1 MQQAETQLLFW
12 APSRVRFNLTLILAA
27 AVILFGIYQV
37 ITEARSGDSPS
48 AETGQVQE
56 GQPEADGEGQQSGRS
71 GGGSWLLIVV
81 GIGVGAYSWLTSP
94 RQYRVYSDALVI
106 MFGTPRNRSIH
117 FSQIQEAVNDRGFM
131 GDPLRVYTINRKR
144 IAIQV
149 RDPEEFH
156 AHLDSAMAEFRRAY
170 PQFAPPP
177 REDSDDGE
185 AGQSA
190 AAPDVVDS
198 SAVEPEIVD
207 SQPAD
212 AEGGDDQTTDAGSG
226 DADSGDTGSGDA
238 NSGRSRGS
246 QRRSL
251 RDDSNDSNREDERPR
266 FS

>member
-1 MQQAETQLLFW
+1 MQQAETQLKFW

-27 AVILFGIYQV
+27 AVILFGIYQL
-37 ITEARSGDSPS
+37 ITEARSGDPPP
-48 AETGQVQE
+48 AETGQVQD
-56 GQPEADGEGQQSGRS
+56 GQPGAGDEAQQSGRR

-94 RQYRVYSDALVI
+94 RQYRIYSDALVI

-131 GDPLRVYTINRKR
+131 GDPLRVYTINRRR

-177 REDSDDGE
+177 REDDGGE
-185 AGQSA
+185 A
-190 AAPDVVDS
+190 APTEAPFDVVDS
-198 SAVEPEIVD
+198 SADETEIVD
-207 SQPAD
+207 SPSAD
-212 AEGGDDQTTDAGSG
+212 ADG
-226 DADSGDTGSGDA
+226 GDA
-238 NSGRSRGS
+238 NSGGSRGS

-251 RDDSNDSNREDERPR
+251 RDDGYDSNGDDERPR

>member
-1 MQQAETQLLFW
+1 MQQAETQLKFW

-27 AVILFGIYQV
+27 AVILFGAYQLFN
-37 ITEARSGDSPS
+37 EWRAGDNPP
-48 AETGQVQE
+48 APVQE
-56 GQPEADGEGQQSGRS
+56 GQPAEGGEGQQSKR

-131 GDPLRVYTINRKR
+131 GDPLRVYTINRRR

-156 AHLDSAMAEFRRAY
+156 AHLDAAMAEFRRAY

-177 REDSDDGE
+177 REEDNGD

-190 AAPDVVDS
+190 AAPDIVDS
-198 SAVEPEIVD
+198 SAAESETVESSPMAAE
-207 SQPAD
+207 SPAAD
-212 AEGGDDQTTDAGSG
+212 AESVDAPTADENSGSAGSG
-226 DADSGDTGSGDA
+226 DEDA
-238 NSGRSRGS
+238 RRNPGS

-251 RDDSNDSNREDERPR
+251 RDDGYDSNRDDERPR

>member
-1 MQQAETQLLFW
+1 MQQAETQLRYW

-27 AVILFGIYQV
+27 AVILFGVYQL
-37 ITEARSGDSPS
+37 IAEARSGDPPP
-48 AETGQVQE
+48 AATGQVQE
-56 GQPEADGEGQQSGRS
+56 GQPGADGEVKQSGRR

-131 GDPLRVYTINRKR
+131 GDPLRVYTINRRR

-156 AHLDSAMAEFRRAY
+156 AHLESAMAEFRRAY

-177 REDSDDGE
+177 RENDDGE
-185 AGQSA
+185 ADQTE
-190 AAPDVVDS
+190 APFDTVDS
-198 SAVEPEIVD
+198 SAAETEIVD

-212 AEGGDDQTTDAGSG
+212 AEGGDDGGTD
-226 DADSGDTGSGDA
+226 DA

-251 RDDSNDSNREDERPR
+251 RDDGYDSNREDERPR